1 MKPVRTFV
9 CLPIPLFARDRLQAI
24 QQSLQEIGAEVAWVR
39 PHNIHLTLKFL
50 GTVVPERLQEVVGAV
65 RRAAV
70 PALPILLKFDQLDC
84 FPNKRTPR
92 IIFAKL
98 KDLSE
103 GLEGLQLR
111 VEKELIA
118 IGFPSESRSFSPH
131 LTLGRIR
138 SGQKLQKLVSEL
150 KAKHIENLRFDAIEM
165 VVMVSQHHS
174 SGALYTPI
182 SRIPW
187 NFPNAGL

>member
-9 CLPIPLFARDRLQAI
+9 CLPIPLFARDRLAAI
-24 QQSLQEIGAEVAWVR
+24 QQCLQEIGAEVGWVR
-39 PHNIHLTLKFL
+39 PQNIHLTLKFL
-50 GTVVPERLQEVVGAV
+50 GSVVPERLQEVVEAV

-70 PALPILLKFDQLDC
+70 PASPILLEFAELDC
-84 FPNKRTPR
+84 FPNKRKPR
-92 IIFAKL
+92 IICAKL

-138 SGQKLQKLVSEL
+138 SGQKVQKLVSEL
-150 KAKHIENLRFDAIEM
+150 KAKHLGKLRFDAIEM
-165 VVMVSQHHS
+165 VVMGSQLHP
-174 SGALYTPI
+174 SGVLYTPI

-187 NFPNAGL
+187 NFPNSGL